1 MFTPEILS
9 AELSS
14 FLYIFIILLRRES
27 CQVFFA
33 FSFSSFLTFSTQL
46 SGWNLARI
54 KKYTEAMK
62 YNLEHFSELMEQA
75 DVLAENKDELLKESD
90 DLQFRLTSDLTRSP
104 SSEEVQEI
112 VREIYDKK
120 FGKGASEF
128 TACCF
133 LAWCEQ

>member
-1 MFTPEILS
+1 
-9 AELSS
+9 
-14 FLYIFIILLRRES
+14 
-27 CQVFFA
+27 
-33 FSFSSFLTFSTQL
+33 
-46 SGWNLARI
+46 
-54 KKYTEAMK
+54 MK

-90 DLQFRLTSDLTRSP
+90 DLQFRLISDLTRSP

-128 TACCF
+128 TACWF
-133 LAWCEQ
+133 WHGVNSNAAWFYAAYGTPYLIDSVRFPYYNTR

>member
-1 MFTPEILS
+1 
-9 AELSS
+9 
-14 FLYIFIILLRRES
+14 
-27 CQVFFA
+27 
-33 FSFSSFLTFSTQL
+33 
-46 SGWNLARI
+46 
-54 KKYTEAMK
+54 MK

-128 TACCF
+128 TAYWF
-133 LAWCEQ
+133 WRGVNSNAA

>member
-1 MFTPEILS
+1 
-9 AELSS
+9 
-14 FLYIFIILLRRES
+14 
-27 CQVFFA
+27 
-33 FSFSSFLTFSTQL
+33 
-46 SGWNLARI
+46 
-54 KKYTEAMK
+54 MK

-112 VREIYDKK
+112 VREIDDKK

>member
-1 MFTPEILS
+1 
-9 AELSS
+9 
-14 FLYIFIILLRRES
+14 
-27 CQVFFA
+27 
-33 FSFSSFLTFSTQL
+33 
-46 SGWNLARI
+46 
-54 KKYTEAMK
+54 MK

-133 LAWCEQ
+133 LAWCEQYFLKTGTSVYKKRLPCLERV

>member
-1 MFTPEILS
+1 MNP
-9 AELSS
+9 
-14 FLYIFIILLRRES
+14 
-27 CQVFFA
+27 
-33 FSFSSFLTFSTQL
+33 FSSFLTFSTQL
-46 SGWNLARI
+46 SGWNFARI